1 MEIKPIK
8 KKFDDIVDAVAKYNP
23 EKKRTSNQKQKP
35 KKKKGRH

>member
-23 EKKRTSNQKQKP
+23 EKKRTPQQRPKR
-35 KKKKGRH
+35 KKKRLG